1 MNEAREESEPSRLT
15 SLIRNI
21 LDELPYDES
30 VVTSSKDETSK
41 RLAVL
46 WTDLLSGTTEDAAT
60 CFKGGLETSASEYIV
75 FKEIAFYS
83 LCEHHFLPFFGTVD
97 VLYRPSESG
106 LVAGAATVAR
116 AIGVVSKRL
125 QLQERLTNEI
135 AHAIYRGVD
144 ARGVLVVTK
153 AHHLCMSMRERR
165 DSGTSLTCLAT
176 EGTFA
181 LEGQSRFEAMQMI
194 FGGK

>member
-1 MNEAREESEPSRLT
+1 MNEAREEADPSRLA
-15 SLIRNI
+15 SLIRDV
-21 LDELPYDES
+21 LDELPYDEG
-30 VVTSSKDETSK
+30 VITSSKEETSK
-41 RLAVL
+41 RLAAL
-46 WTDLLSGTTEDAAT
+46 WSDLLSGSTQDASA
-60 CFKGGLETSASEYIV
+60 CFSSGLETSASEYIA
-75 FKEIAFYS
+75 FKEIPFYS

-135 AHAIYRGVD
+135 SEAIYKGVH
-144 ARGVLVVTK
+144 AQGVLVITK

-165 DSGTSLTCLAT
+165 DSGTSLTCIAT
-176 EGTFA
+176 TGVFAQEGKD
-181 LEGQSRFEAMQMI
+181 RNEAMQII
-194 FGGK
+194 FGGR